1 MRAVAQG
8 IPLCRGLLGKGLQIR
23 HGKGKVS
30 QIEADLH
37 RAAGLKLAELNLLV
51 TLGSFEENE
60 LGATVAFA
68 ASGFLEPQDITV
80 EADRFFEIVN
90 AVTGVEK
97 FGDHILRMILKLG
110 LLKRKTRKDILR
122 ITGTSLSP
130 AEIFLTLGA
139 EMSFLQ
145 SVYAKL
151 RRHPK
156 RIVFPDGNDPRVIRA
171 ARLFHDRGL
180 GVAVLIGKR
189 AEIAEVAAAN
199 KVSLDHVAIVDPEI
213 SSELPRF
220 LKLAGKL
227 ERYRGMSEGDL
238 KNSLC
243 VPNYFA
249 AMMLQNGLVD
259 GLVGGVGAYSGSL
272 FRPLIQLIKPLP
284 HATVVSSAMI
294 VEVPRHEFGD
304 EGVLFFADC
313 GVVPEPTVP
322 QLASIGVQTG
332 LLARQVFGHRPRIAF
347 LSFSTHGSSSHP
359 AVSKMAAAAVQAR
372 QLALQISGNSL
383 YDLMEIDGE
392 LQADTAIVP
401 AIARIKEANRP
412 SSMVAGRANVLIFPD
427 LNSGNIAAK
436 LVHHLSGAKMYGQII
451 LGLARPAAELSRGT
465 LSEDIVSVAAIIGL
479 QAVEYRKL
487 YPLADETPAA
497 KK

>member
-1 MRAVAQG
+1 
-8 IPLCRGLLGKGLQIR
+8 
-23 HGKGKVS
+23 
-30 QIEADLH
+30 
-37 RAAGLKLAELNLLV
+37 
-51 TLGSFEENE
+51 
-60 LGATVAFA
+60 
-68 ASGFLEPQDITV
+68 
-80 EADRFFEIVN
+80 
-90 AVTGVEK
+90 
-97 FGDHILRMILKLG
+97 
-110 LLKRKTRKDILR
+110 
-122 ITGTSLSP
+122 
-130 AEIFLTLGA
+130 
-139 EMSFLQ
+139 MSFLQ

-189 AEIAEVAAAN
+189 AEIEAVATSN
-199 KVSLDHVAIVDPEI
+199 DVSLDHVAIVDPET
-213 SSELPRF
+213 SSEMPRF

-238 KNSLC
+238 KNSLS

-249 AMMLQNGLVD
+249 SMMLQNGLVD

-284 HATVVSSAMI
+284 HATVVSSAMV

-313 GVVPEPTVP
+313 GVVPEPTVS

-332 LLARQVFGHRPRIAF
+332 LLARQVFGRRPRIAF

-372 QLALQISGNSL
+372 QLALQISGKSGL
-383 YDLMEIDGE
+383 DDLMEIDGE

-401 AIARIKEANRP
+401 AIARIKEASRP

-436 LVHHLSGAKMYGQII
+436 LVHHLSGAKVYGQII
-451 LGLARPAAELSRGT
+451 LGLTRPAAELSRGT

-487 YPLADETPAA
+487 YPLSDEPIGTQ
-497 KK
+497 K